1 MKGKYERPN
10 QVLKS
15 IAASRL
21 RLSFSFESKVLHRW
35 IPTPHDKRGGRNRMR
50 LFLSYNFDDETFV
63 GGVNSCLTQQPA
75 IVDTFFYPDKR
86 RADSWA
92 ELIEGELAQC
102 DAFVLFQGEKLG
114 KIQEA
119 EALKAE
125 RSKQLRKIVVSLP
138 TSDQKST
145 PPGAGARGD
154 TCDCRDLPVNLASFM
169 QVDSIR
175 VPDLGAIEQ
184 CAQDIMKRLQLPWDN
199 LGIPKEY
206 PFEYEKDII
215 HEYLLGKGQVSDAWV
230 AQGCPRVW
238 PDVDRKKGARVNP
251 VSAEAIGAYRDW
263 DETRRQ
269 TKDPRVV
276 VAALSDYHHSEQSG
290 CPLDMRLT
298 FAEAGP
304 RREHL
309 FPQRRDDLTVG
320 ILVSGGIAP
329 GLNALIAGIVSRHIL
344 YFDALQSGN
353 GKLKIHCYREGF
365 NSLIRQPPGP
375 DYQLYHLTKVL
386 HQTDD
391 RQALLN
397 LCQYAYRGGT
407 VIPTSRT
414 KELMEAA
421 GRRQAFERIVSVL
434 HNDGVE
440 LLYVIGGD
448 GSMRAAHGIQN
459 CARAQRVDLSVVAVP
474 KTMDNDIL
482 WVWQSFGFPSAV
494 EWAKDAVSHL
504 HTEATSNPRLCI
516 IQLFGSDSG
525 FVVCHAAL
533 ASGVCDLVLIPEVD
547 FEIGALVRYIKDM
560 LQPRHAPGI
569 DGRSPYG
576 MILMSETAIPRWFKE
591 RSSDPGQGFALD
603 DHDFELTDSE
613 KEAVREF
620 FAARRRV
627 KGQTR
632 DELRHAGLKIV
643 VGAAKKAIS
652 ELAQTDKYWDGFRV
666 FTNEPRHLLRAIP
679 PSASDILF
687 ARRLGSLAVD
697 GAMAGYRDFM
707 ISQWLTE
714 YVMVPLS
721 LVVLGR
727 KRVPRTGIFWKSVL
741 ASTQQPADMTK

>member
-1 MKGKYERPN
+1 MK
-10 QVLKS
+10 
-15 IAASRL
+15 I
-21 RLSFSFESKVLHRW
+21 
-35 IPTPHDKRGGRNRMR
+35 
-50 LFLSYNFDDETFV
+50 FLSYNFDDEAFV
-63 GGVNSCLTQQPA
+63 SKVNSCLSQQPA
-75 IVDTFFYPDKR
+75 ITPFFYPEKR
-86 RADSWA
+86 RSDSWA
-92 ELIEGELAQC
+92 DLIEVELAQC
-102 DAFVLFQGEKLG
+102 EAFVLFQGKKLG
-114 KIQEA
+114 KIQGA

-125 RSKQLRKIVVSLP
+125 RSRNMMRIVVSLP
-138 TSDQKST
+138 SLGQNST
-145 PPGAGARGD
+145 PSDSGARGNTFD
-154 TCDCRDLPVNLASFM
+154 SRDLPINLPSFM
-169 QVDSIR
+169 RADAIR
-175 VPDLGAIEQ
+175 VADLGATEQ
-184 CAQDIMKRLQLPWDN
+184 CAQEIMERLQLQWDN

-206 PFEYEKDII
+206 PFQYEKDII
-215 HEYLLGKGQVSDAWV
+215 HEYLIGQGEVSEAWV

-238 PDVDRKKGARVNP
+238 PDVDKKEGVRVNP
-251 VSAEAIGAYRDW
+251 VGADAIGAYRDW
-263 DETRRQ
+263 DETSGQ

-276 VAALSDYHHSEQSG
+276 VAALSDYHQSIQIG
-290 CPLDMRLT
+290 CPLNMGLT

-304 RREHL
+304 RRKHF
-309 FPQRRDDLTVG
+309 FPQRNDDLTVG

-344 YFDALQSGN
+344 YFDCMRSSN
-353 GKLKIHCYREGF
+353 GTLKIHCYREGF
-365 NSLIRQPPGP
+365 KSLIRQPPGP
-375 DYQLYHLTKVL
+375 DYQLYRLTKVK
-386 HQTDD
+386 HQKDD
-391 RQALLN
+391 RRALLN
-397 LCQYAYRGGT
+397 LCQHAYKGGA
-407 VIPTSRT
+407 VIPTART
-414 KELMEAA
+414 NELIEAV
-421 GRRQAFERIVSVL
+421 GRRQVFERIVSVL

-459 CARAQRVDLSVVAVP
+459 CARAQKVPLSVVAVP

-547 FEIGALVRYIKDM
+547 FEIGALVRYVKHV
-560 LQPRHAPGI
+560 LQSRHAPGI
-569 DGRSPYG
+569 DGSSPYG
-576 MILMSETAIPRWFKE
+576 IILMSETAIPSCFRE
-591 RSSDPGQGFALD
+591 RSSDPEQGFALD
-603 DHDFELTDSE
+603 DCDFDLTEPEKRAVRRFFTDS
-613 KEAVREF
+613 
-620 FAARRRV
+620 RRV
-627 KGQTR
+627 KGQTP

-643 VGAAKKAIS
+643 VGAVKKAIR
-652 ELAQTDKYWDGFRV
+652 ELARADKYWEGFRV

-741 ASTQQPADMTK
+741 ASTQQPPDMTK